1 MAGKFIIYQ
10 LLLRVFG
17 NTNEKCIPS
26 GSFHINGSGKF
37 SSVSMEVLE
46 NLKQLAV
53 THIWYT
59 GVIEHVTKTSF
70 EQFGIRQD
78 NPAVIK
84 GEAGSPYAIKDYYD
98 VNPYLADSVLERVQ
112 EFEAL
117 VGRTHSAGL
126 KAIIDFIPNHLAR
139 EYHSDS
145 APFGTEDFGAHD
157 DSSQAFSPKNNFYY
171 IPGKEFDLS
180 RIPNSNN
187 VNNLSGSRFGQY
199 FEYPAKA
206 TGNDCFN
213 ATPNVNDW
221 YETVKLNYGVDYL
234 GGGAKYFKPHPK
246 TWNMMR
252 DILLFWAGKG
262 VDGFRCDMAEMV
274 PVEFWRWVIAKV
286 KREYPNVIFIAEV
299 YNPSLY
305 HSYIEFGGF
314 DYLYDKVGLYDNLKV
329 ITQRFAGKAPW
340 FSPASSI
347 TGNWQSLGDMQYSM
361 LNFLENHD
369 EQRVA
374 SDFNIGNAF
383 RAVPELV
390 VSLMLNTAPFM
401 LYFGQ
406 EFGERGMLSEGFSGC
421 DGRTSIFD
429 YCSAPSVA
437 RYLKSLDYLA
447 NHMQEKE
454 LEIYGIYRQLL
465 GIAMGEKAIKEGQ
478 TYDLEYANIGK
489 VGFDSNDCFV
499 FARMYTKA
507 ENNSSCCDTTE
518 SCLKNHRT
526 ETSNKKSCELII
538 IAVDFSQTAKSLP
551 IRLPEHMFSFWNI
564 TPGEYKSLDLLACAQ
579 QNISAQLQ
587 SIAQPS
593 GQSMVQLT
601 PDSPIEVPVNKY
613 GISITKFII

>member
-1 MAGKFIIYQ
+1 MASKFIIYQ

-17 NTNEKCIPS
+17 NTNEKCIPG

-37 SSVSMEVLE
+37 SSVTPKVLE
-46 NLKQLAV
+46 NLKHLNV
-53 THIWYT
+53 THVWYT

-70 EQFGIRQD
+70 EQYGIRLD

-98 VNPYLADSVLERVQ
+98 VNPYLADSVSSRMQ

-117 VGRTHSAGL
+117 VSRTHSAGL

-145 APFGTEDFGAHD
+145 APAGTDDFGAHD
-157 DSSQAFSPKNNFYY
+157 NASMAFSPKNNFYY

-187 VNNLSGSRFGQY
+187 VNNLIGSRFGQY

-206 TGNDCFN
+206 TGNDCFS
-213 ATPNVNDW
+213 ATPDINDW

-274 PVEFWRWVIAKV
+274 PVEFWHWVIAKV
-286 KREYPNVIFIAEV
+286 KKEYPNVIFIAEV

-305 HSYIEFGGF
+305 SSYLEFGGF

-329 ITQRFAGKAPW
+329 ITQRYEGKAPW

-383 RAVPELV
+383 RAIPELV

-406 EFGERGMLSEGFSGC
+406 EFGESGMLSEGFSGY

-429 YCSAPSVA
+429 YCNAPSIV
-437 RYLKSLDYLA
+437 RYLKSLDYLTNAA
-447 NHMQEKE
+447 NGEEDLFAVNHLENREFE
-454 LEIYGIYRQLL
+454 LYSIYRHLFS
-465 GIAMGEKAIKEGQ
+465 IAMGEKAIKEGQ
-478 TYDLEYANIGK
+478 TYDLEYANSGK

-499 FARMYTKA
+499 FARMYTGA
-507 ENNSSCCDTTE
+507 ESNSGNDSFDN
-518 SCLKNHRT
+518 SLR
-526 ETSNKKSCELII
+526 ELII

-551 IRLPEHMFSFWNI
+551 VRLPEHMFSFWNI
-564 TPGEYKSLDLLACAQ
+564 QPGEYKSQNLLADTSSQLSAKSSGL
-579 QNISAQLQ
+579 QNSY
-587 SIAQPS
+587 SS
-593 GQSMVQLT
+593 VQLT
-601 PDSPIEVPVNKY
+601 PDAPIEVSVNQY

>member
-1 MAGKFIIYQ
+1 MASKFIIYQ

-17 NTNEKCIPS
+17 NTNEKCIS
-26 GSFHINGSGKF
+26 GGSFHINGSGKF
-37 SSVSMEVLE
+37 SSVTPKVLE
-46 NLKQLAV
+46 NLKQLNV
-53 THIWYT
+53 THVWYT

-70 EQFGIRQD
+70 EQYGIRLD

-98 VNPYLADSVLERVQ
+98 VNPYLADSVSSRMQ

-117 VGRTHSAGL
+117 VSRTHSAGL

-145 APFGTEDFGAHD
+145 APAGTDDFGAHD
-157 DSSQAFSPKNNFYY
+157 NASMAFSPKNNFYY

-187 VNNLSGSRFGQY
+187 VNNLIGSRFGQY

-206 TGNDCFN
+206 TGNDCFS
-213 ATPNVNDW
+213 ATPDINDW

-234 GGGAKYFKPHPK
+234 GGGVKYFKPHPK

-274 PVEFWRWVIAKV
+274 PVEFWHWVIAKV
-286 KREYPNVIFIAEV
+286 KKEYPNVIFIAEV

-305 HSYIEFGGF
+305 SSYLEFGGF

-329 ITQRFAGKAPW
+329 ITQRYEGKAPW

-383 RAVPELV
+383 RAIPELV

-406 EFGERGMLSEGFSGC
+406 EFGESGMLSEGFSGY

-429 YCSAPSVA
+429 YCNAPSIV
-437 RYLKSLDYLA
+437 RYLKSLDYLTNAA
-447 NHMQEKE
+447 NGEEDLFAVNHLENREFE
-454 LEIYGIYRQLL
+454 LYSIYRHLFS
-465 GIAMGEKAIKEGQ
+465 IAMGEKAIKEGQ
-478 TYDLEYANIGK
+478 TYDLEYANSGK

-499 FARMYTKA
+499 FARMYTGA
-507 ENNSSCCDTTE
+507 DSFDNS
-518 SCLKNHRT
+518 LR
-526 ETSNKKSCELII
+526 ELII

-551 IRLPEHMFSFWNI
+551 VRLPEHMFSFWNI
-564 TPGEYKSLDLLACAQ
+564 QPGEYKSQNLLADTSSQLSAKSSGL
-579 QNISAQLQ
+579 QNSY
-587 SIAQPS
+587 SS
-593 GQSMVQLT
+593 VQLT
-601 PDSPIEVPVNKY
+601 PDAPIEVSVNQY

>member
-1 MAGKFIIYQ
+1 MASKFIIYQ

-17 NTNEKCIPS
+17 NTNEKCIPG

-37 SSVSMEVLE
+37 SSVTPKVLE
-46 NLKQLAV
+46 NLKQLNV
-53 THIWYT
+53 THVWYT
-59 GVIEHVTKTSF
+59 GVIEHVTKTTF
-70 EQFGIRQD
+70 EQYGIRQD

-98 VNPYLADSVLERVQ
+98 VNPYLADSVSSRMQ

-117 VGRTHSAGL
+117 VSRTHSAGL

-145 APFGTEDFGAHD
+145 APAGTDDFGFRD
-157 DSSQAFSPKNNFYY
+157 DASLAFSPKNNFYY

-206 TGNDCFN
+206 TGNDCFSS
-213 ATPNVNDW
+213 TPDVNDW

-274 PVEFWRWVIAKV
+274 PVEFWHWVIAKV
-286 KREYPNVIFIAEV
+286 KKEYPNVIFIAEV

-305 HSYIEFGGF
+305 SSYLEFGGF

-329 ITQRFAGKAPW
+329 ITQRYEGKAPW

-383 RAVPELV
+383 RAIPELV

-429 YCSAPSVA
+429 YCSAPSIV
-437 RYLKSLDYLA
+437 RYLKSLDYLTNAA
-447 NHMQEKE
+447 NGDEDLFAVNHLENREFE
-454 LEIYGIYRQLL
+454 LYSIYRHLFS
-465 GIAMGEKAIKEGQ
+465 IAMGEKAIKEGQ
-478 TYDLEYANIGK
+478 TYDLEYANNGK
-489 VGFDSNDCFV
+489 IGFDSNDCFV
-499 FARMYTKA
+499 FARMYTGA
-507 ENNSSCCDTTE
+507 ESNSGNDSFDN
-518 SCLKNHRT
+518 SLR
-526 ETSNKKSCELII
+526 ELII

-551 IRLPEHMFSFWNI
+551 VRLPEHMFSFWNI
-564 TPGEYKSLDLLACAQ
+564 QPGEYKSQNLLADTSSQLSAKSSGL
-579 QNISAQLQ
+579 QNSY
-587 SIAQPS
+587 SS
-593 GQSMVQLT
+593 VQLT
-601 PDSPIEVPVNKY
+601 PDAPIEVSVNQY